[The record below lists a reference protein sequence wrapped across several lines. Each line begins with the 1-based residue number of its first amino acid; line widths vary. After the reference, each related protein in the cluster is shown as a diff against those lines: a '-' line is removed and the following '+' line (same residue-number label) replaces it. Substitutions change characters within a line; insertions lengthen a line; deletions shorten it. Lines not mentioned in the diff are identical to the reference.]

1 MEANAVEIQLSLVPP
16 DAVIYSI
23 DTNVFLDIWCPP
35 DSNIFS
41 RHRMPELWEHIEKL
55 VDEGRIIA
63 TREVYDELKD
73 HAEEDLLEWLKHHKS
88 MFIETDVAIVG
99 HAKAIIN
106 DVYTTYKGGYKPD
119 QKNAADPFVVAVALS
134 RQAVV
139 FTQEH
144 RQDPHNP
151 SEVNAPKIPTVCD
164 SCDVDCVNLHEFIE
178 REGFSIRMVKS
189 EPVATHTAPVLKPA
203 GV

>member
-1 MEANAVEIQLSLVPP
+1 MEVQLSLIAP
-16 DAVIYSI
+16 DVIVYSI

-41 RHRMPELWEHIEKL
+41 KHRMPELWEYVEKL
-55 VDEGRIIA
+55 VEEGRIIA

-73 HAEEDLLEWLKHHKS
+73 HAEEDLLEWLKAHKH
-88 MFIETDVAIVG
+88 MFIELDESILNHT
-99 HAKAIIN
+99 KAIIN
-106 DVYTTYKGGYKPD
+106 DVYSTYKGGYKPD

-151 SEVNAPKIPTVCD
+151 SELNSPKIPTVCD
-164 SCDVDCVNLHEFIE
+164 KYDLECVNLHGFIE
-178 REGFSIRMVKS
+178 REGFTIRMVQAEVAA
-189 EPVATHTAPVLKPA
+189 EPVSPIVNVVEA
-203 GV
+203 